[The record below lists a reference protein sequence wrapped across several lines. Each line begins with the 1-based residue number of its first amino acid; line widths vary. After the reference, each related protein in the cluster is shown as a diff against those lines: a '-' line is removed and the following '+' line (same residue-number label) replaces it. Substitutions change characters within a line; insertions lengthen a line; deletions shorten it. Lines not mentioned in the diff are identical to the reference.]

1 MHQKWP
7 KDLNEAVACVL
18 GIEVYLTLK
27 PHTHKKISSIQQPSE
42 DKDSLKIV
50 SAVQSTQNTILQML
64 SALTTQVD
72 KIEAINL
79 AGGGVG
85 VNYKREAL

>member
-7 KDLNEAVACVL
+7 KDLNEAVACML

-27 PHTHKKISSIQQPSE
+27 AHTQKKISSTQQPSG

-50 SAVQSTQNTILQML
+50 SAIQSTQNTILQML

-79 AGGGVG
+79 ASGGVG
-85 VNYKREAL
+85 VNYKREAS